1 MSEDN
6 TTPTGSPQGSHPP
19 RWAWWVV
26 GIVIPVVGI
35 LVTVL
40 MNGSGSSDDKA
51 ADSTDTARPTPSTA
65 EKATTTPPPTKT
77 PAADRVLYGPGEVKV
92 DLSGGGG
99 MYIDLDTSEPLLS
112 DSDIKGADLIYQT
125 TGDDPTLYTPD
136 SALTLA
142 PLPGAG
148 DAPAPT
154 ASECADAVQSN
165 GAYTG
170 TAQRGSRFCLLTGEG
185 RVAYLRVVAVPPGR
199 GISRLDVTVWDPPA
213 A

>member
-1 MSEDN
+1 MSADN
-6 TTPTGSPQGSHPP
+6 TTPARPPQGPHQP

-35 LVTVL
+35 LITVL
-40 MNGSGSSDDKA
+40 MNGPGSSDDKA
-51 ADSTDTARPTPSTA
+51 ADDTDTVRPTTSADEKTA
-65 EKATTTPPPTKT
+65 TTPPPTKS
-77 PAADRVLYGPGEVKV
+77 PAADRVLYGPDEVKV
-92 DLSGGGG
+92 DLSGGGA

-112 DSDIKGADLIYQT
+112 GSDIKGADLIYQT

-142 PLPGAG
+142 PLAGSG

-154 ASECADAVQSN
+154 ASECADAVESN

-170 TAQRGSRFCLLTGEG
+170 TAQRGGRFCLLTGEG

-199 GISRLDVTVWDPPA
+199 GVGRLDVTVWDTPA